1 MSSSGES
8 SIPSTSSLS
17 VDEQTAG
24 KVATDGNQEDLTYFG
39 QVRKY
44 INDSPFTGCG
54 RQSMMWGIGTAV
66 AMGLHRW
73 RMGSRFGMIKN
84 SFFGTVCLIGL
95 PGYYLCTNEKIWK
108 RQNIEVMMK
117 ASNIK
122 PKEEMPEE
130 RSLDDHPFLERS
142 GGDDDLNSFEKDL
155 MIYKKKEGS
164 LWEDKSGE
172 KSKDK
177 SSN

>member
-8 SIPSTSSLS
+8 SIASTSPMSA
-17 VDEQTAG
+17 DEQTAE
-24 KVATDGNQEDLTYFG
+24 VTTDGNHEDLTFFG

-54 RQSMMWGIGTAV
+54 RQSMMWGIGTAA

-122 PKEEMPEE
+122 PEEEMPEE
-130 RSLDDHPFLERS
+130 RSLDDHPFLDRS
-142 GGDDDLNSFEKDL
+142 EKDDDLNSFEDDL
-155 MIYKKKEGS
+155 MIYKKKEGL
-164 LWEDKSGE
+164 LWESKSGE
-172 KSKDK
+172 ENKEN